1 MTPDEMTTIVR
12 DAMLALGGQT
22 YEDTYAQEVK
32 AQKHARA
39 RERTPRARRPEAPS
53 LAALDPFGD
62 LVDLG
67 PDPRTDLR

>member
-32 AQKHARA
+32 AQKHA
-39 RERTPRARRPEAPS
+39 ARRADPE
-53 LAALDPFGD
+53 
-62 LVDLG
+62 G
-67 PDPRTDLR
+67 PAS